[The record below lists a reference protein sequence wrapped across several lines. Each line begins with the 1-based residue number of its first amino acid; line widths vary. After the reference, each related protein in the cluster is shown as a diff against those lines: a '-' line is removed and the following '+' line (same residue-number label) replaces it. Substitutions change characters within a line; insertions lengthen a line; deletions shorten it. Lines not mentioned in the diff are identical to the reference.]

1 MNRVTKKIFDGKERP
16 LKRQKNLAVSF
27 GKNIL
32 TTVCEIAEKER
43 FHSDN
48 RGSILIEF
56 AICMP
61 VFVILLFYINDLV
74 RLKRW
79 RSQTEFVA
87 QQMANII
94 QNISQKR
101 NNKKITAND
110 IKYAVSTAY
119 LSAFPGT
126 SRFTSDK
133 VTKYTGEL
141 GYNPLGYIYCVQGIT
156 DSTAKVLWA
165 KRFHMAGKTYTPN
178 KVVVDDNYNRS
189 NIKISSNVS
198 PSEIYPLLRI
208 EKDQIKIIIECAI
221 HYAQGSGYSFAD
233 GRLTAN
239 VSPAHAFGLRLY
251 KLAPPVTR
259 DGATND
265 AIYFHSAVIFTP
277 NPELFNE
284 TAPV

>member
-1 MNRVTKKIFDGKERP
+1 MNRVTEKIFEGKERS
-16 LKRQKNLAVSF
+16 LKKQKNLAFSF

-32 TTVCEIAEKER
+32 TTVCKIAEKER
-43 FHSDN
+43 VHSDN

-101 NNKKITAND
+101 SNKKITAND

-126 SRFTSDK
+126 SRFFNKKATND
-133 VTKYTGEL
+133 L
-141 GYNPLGYIYCVQGIT
+141 GYNPLGFIYCVQGIS

-165 KRFHMAGKTYTPN
+165 KRFHISTGQIFNPSQ
-178 KVVVDDNYNRS
+178 VVVQNTNIRRS
-189 NIKISSNVS
+189 NVKNLTAGGS

-221 HYAQGSGYSFAD
+221 HYYPSDSYYFTD
-233 GRLTAN
+233 GRRTSN

-259 DGATND
+259 DGVAND